1 VNPNSVSSSTHV
13 VHILAVAGSLMLLI
27 GSAGQAWESVRV
39 YQDEFRRFA
48 HELGVAFTQRD
59 ALVVEVGRRLSQFP
73 QDEVMATPYV
83 LTGLLMIIFLSIR
96 QWRSAR
102 IEKRRASI
110 TQDPKQE
117 TADVRPL
124 MTQHTKQET
133 ADVRLRSLLRT
144 ALNWFFIMFGSIAV
158 LIGATIDLIASW

>member
-59 ALVVEVGRRLSQFP
+59 ALVVEVGRRLTQFP

-117 TADVRPL
+117 TADVR
-124 MTQHTKQET
+124 
-133 ADVRLRSLLRT
+133 LRSLLRT